1 MIELLIVAVGI
12 FAFFVG
18 CAKPAELRKNNSTSK
33 SITLLAPGFD
43 VNGSVPKSATCMG
56 ANFSPAVSWSGF
68 PAGTRSW
75 AMVMVDRSDHDFV
88 HWLVYGIAKDVHSLP
103 QHLAHQARLSS
114 GEKQGRNSFGKI
126 GYSGPCPPP
135 GAAHIYQ
142 LSLYGLNSMLKLKR
156 GLQFSHLIKGLRG
169 HVLAKVSLQARFS
182 R

>member
-68 PAGTRSW
+68 PAGTKSW
-75 AMVMVDRSDHDFV
+75 ALVMVDRSDHDFV

-142 LSLYGLNSMLKLKR
+142 LSLYGLNSMPRLKR
-156 GLQFSHLIKGLRG
+156 GLRYRAVMKALRG
-169 HVLAKVSLQARFS
+169 HILAQTSRQARF
-182 R
+182 RR